1 MKTVQHLLN
10 NKSAVIY
17 SVTKNTSVL
26 EALEIMMEKDIS
38 SLLIIENGKLEGIF
52 TERDYA
58 RKIILK
64 ERSSKNTHIGEVM
77 TSKLYLVK
85 PDDSIDRCM
94 QVMTEHHIRHLP
106 VLDKNQKVVG
116 VISIG
121 DLLKFIIQDQKRI
134 IEQMGGYIN
143 S

>member
-38 SLLIIENGKLEGIF
+38 SLLIIENGKLQGIF

-64 ERSSKNTHIGEVM
+64 ERSSKNTHIDEVM